1 LRVLTPYIKE
11 DMKTSRNF
19 QVDERSHMLANEKIS
34 KLLLKLSVPAIIGML
49 VQAFYNLVDT
59 IFVGHA
65 YGTDSIQAIAG
76 IAVAFPIQMIG
87 MAVSLAIGIGGASI
101 ISRRMGE
108 REMQKAN
115 KTFSNLIFLS
125 ILSSFLITGAG
136 IYFIVPLL
144 KIFGATDTILPY
156 SLDYL
161 EVILYGTVLFSLAM
175 VTNAV
180 ARSEG
185 NAKVAMASMM
195 ISGGLNIILD
205 PVFIFGFG
213 MGIRGAAIATVLA
226 QAIGVIYITRYF
238 LSGNS
243 TLRFHPADLKPDIKI
258 IKEVLAIGASPFA
271 RNVSSSF
278 MVIILNNLLAFYG
291 GDIAIAVF
299 GIISKLLMF
308 TLMPM
313 FGIIQGLQPIVG
325 FNYGAK
331 NFERVKESV
340 KLAILVTTGMS
351 IAGFLLI
358 YLFPEQLFS
367 IFSADHQ
374 LIIEGKYAVRI
385 VVMATPLVGFQVV
398 GGALYQALGKA
409 KPSLFLSM
417 CRQVLFLIPLVL
429 ILPKYLELIGVW
441 AAFPLA
447 DTLAFTVTL
456 IMVIREFKL
465 LSVKGEDM
473 RNDPGTGNFPAR
485 GN

>member
-1 LRVLTPYIKE
+1 
-11 DMKTSRNF
+11 M
-19 QVDERSHMLANEKIS
+19 DERSRMLADEKIG
-34 KLLLKLSVPAIIGML
+34 KLLFKLSLPATIGML

-59 IFVGHA
+59 VFVGRA
-65 YGTDSIQAIAG
+65 YGAESIQAIGG

-101 ISRRMGE
+101 ISRRLGE
-108 REMQKAN
+108 REQKKAE
-115 KTFSNLIFLS
+115 KIFANLIFLS
-125 ILSSFLITGAG
+125 LFSSLLITGAG
-136 IYFIVPLL
+136 LIFIVPLL

-156 SLDYL
+156 SLEYL
-161 EVILYGTVLFSLAM
+161 GVILCGTVFFSLAM

-180 ARSEG
+180 ARAEG
-185 NAKVAMASMM
+185 NAKVAMNSMM
-195 ISGGLNIILD
+195 MAGGLNIILD
-205 PVFIFGFG
+205 PLFIFGFG
-213 MGIRGAAIATVLA
+213 MGIKGAAIATVLA
-226 QAIGVIYITRYF
+226 QAIGVLYIAHYF
-238 LSGNS
+238 LSGKS
-243 TLRFHPADLKPDIKI
+243 TLMFHPADLKPDSKI
-258 IKEVLAIGASPFA
+258 VKEVLAIGVSPFA

-299 GIISKLLMF
+299 GIINRLLMF

-331 NFERVKESV
+331 NFERVRETV
-340 KLAILVTTGMS
+340 KLAILTTTIMS
-351 IAGFLLI
+351 IAGFLVL
-358 YLFPEQLFS
+358 YLFPEQLFG
-367 IFSADHQ
+367 IFSGDHQ
-374 LIIEGKYAVRI
+374 LIVEGKYAVRI
-385 VVMATPLVGFQVV
+385 VVLATPLVGFQVV

-409 KPSLFLSM
+409 RPSLFLSM

-429 ILPKYLELIGVW
+429 ILPKYLELFGVW

-447 DTLAFTVTL
+447 DTLAFAVTL

-465 LSVKGEDM
+465 LAEKGE
-473 RNDPGTGNFPAR
+473 NVIIDPVEGNLPAS

>member
-1 LRVLTPYIKE
+1 
-11 DMKTSRNF
+11 M
-19 QVDERSHMLANEKIS
+19 DERSQMLANEKIS
-34 KLLLKLSVPAIIGML
+34 KLLLKLSVPAMVGML

-65 YGTDSIQAIAG
+65 YGVDSIQAIGG
-76 IAVAFPIQMIG
+76 IAVAFPIQMVG
-87 MAVSLAIGIGGASI
+87 MAVSLAIGIGGSSI

-108 REMQKAN
+108 MEMEKAN

-125 ILSSFLITGAG
+125 ILSSLLITGVG
-136 IYFIVPLL
+136 ITFIVPLL
-144 KIFGATDTILPY
+144 KLFGATDTILPY
-156 SLDYL
+156 SLEYL
-161 EVILYGTVLFSLAM
+161 EVILYGTILFSLAM
-175 VTNAV
+175 VTNSV

-185 NAKVAMASMM
+185 NAKVAMNSMM
-195 ISGGLNIILD
+195 MAGGLNIILD

-226 QAIGVIYITRYF
+226 QGIGVLYISRYF
-238 LSGNS
+238 LSGKS
-243 TLRFHPADLKPDIKI
+243 TLRFHPADLKPEGKI

-291 GDIAIAVF
+291 GDIAIAIF

-331 NFERVKESV
+331 NFERVRESV
-340 KLAILVTTGMS
+340 KLAIIITTGMS
-351 IAGFLLI
+351 IAGFLVL
-358 YLFPEQLFS
+358 YLFPEQLFG
-367 IFSADHQ
+367 IFSGDHQ
-374 LIIEGKYAVRI
+374 LIVEGKNAVRI
-385 VVMATPLVGFQVV
+385 VVLATPLIGFQVV

-409 KPSLFLSM
+409 RPSLFLSM

-429 ILPKYLELIGVW
+429 ILPKYLDLSGVW

-447 DTLAFTVTL
+447 DTLAFAVTL

-465 LSVKGEDM
+465 LAENGENM
-473 RNDPGTGNFPAR
+473 RNDPLRNDPLAGN
-485 GN
+485 